1 MARFGLAGDDR
12 VISRLSL
19 IMVEPTRVRK
29 IAVVGS
35 RAVGKSTMIVRFVEE
50 HFVESYYP
58 TIENQ
63 FNKTIKI
70 RGQEYNVEI
79 LDTAG
84 QDEYSIINQKHLIGV
99 DGFILAYSV
108 TNRSTF
114 DMVSIIYDKIL
125 NYSGADSVPAVIV
138 GNKSDLELQR
148 QVSEE
153 DGKAL
158 AAELNAGFTETSARL
173 NENIGRAFEL
183 LIMAIEK
190 RNNPSKSGEDKG
202 CVIS

>member
-1 MARFGLAGDDR
+1 
-12 VISRLSL
+12 
-19 IMVEPTRVRK
+19 
-29 IAVVGS
+29 
-35 RAVGKSTMIVRFVEE
+35 MIVRFVEE

-63 FNKTIKI
+63 FSKTIRI

-114 DMVSIIYDKIL
+114 DMINVIYDKIL
-125 NYSGADSVPAVIV
+125 NYSGADSVPAVVV
-138 GNKSDLELQR
+138 GNKSDLQLQR

-153 DGKAL
+153 EGKAL
-158 AAELNAGFTETSARL
+158 ADELKIGFTETSARL
-173 NENIGRAFEL
+173 NENIDRAFES

-190 RNNPSKSGEDKG
+190 QNNPKSADEEKN
-202 CVIS
+202 CSVM